1 MLTKFLLKTAVPD
14 YKQAGKMAGRA
25 RIGRLEAWVSIV
37 VNALLAIL
45 KLALGLAINSLAL
58 LADAIHTISDLA
70 SSVVVLL
77 GMQIAG
83 KPADQEHPYGHGR
96 AEYVAT
102 LIIAI
107 MLGVIGFEFIKSSIA
122 RLIAPVPVSAGGWV
136 MAAIALTIG
145 IKAWLGSFSMTLGR
159 MIQSSALEADAWH
172 HRSDAISSILVLIAV
187 WGSSLGYPALD
198 GIGGMLVGAYLIWS
212 GFSIARG
219 VINPLIGEPPS
230 RELVAQIRKLCQNR
244 DDIYDAHD
252 ITVHKY
258 GHHHFIGL
266 HAEVSSTLSVQ
277 AAHDIAEEL
286 AEYLQEELGAYTTVH
301 VDPIDRDNPLVHQVS
316 ERLSALVTASGS
328 FRGFQD
334 LRVVETPQ
342 HRVILFEIEVAPDA
356 DLNQH
361 TAAVEWL
368 TTKLKEDFPESEI
381 DIQISPLHTY
391 R

>member
-1 MLTKFLLKTAVPD
+1 
-14 YKQAGKMAGRA
+14 MASRA
-25 RIGRLEAWVSIV
+25 LVGRLEAWVSIV
-37 VNALLAIL
+37 VNALLAGV
-45 KLALGLAINSLAL
+45 KLALGLAINSLSL
-58 LADAIHTISDLA
+58 VADAIHTISDMA

-77 GMQIAG
+77 GMQMAG
-83 KPADQEHPYGHGR
+83 KPADKEHPYGHGR

-122 RLIAPVPVSAGGWV
+122 RLVEPVPFAAGGWI
-136 MAAIALTIG
+136 MIAIALTIV

-159 MIQSSALEADAWH
+159 MIQSTALEADAWH
-172 HRSDAISSILVLIAV
+172 HRSDAISSVLVLIAV

-198 GIGGMLVGAYLIWS
+198 GIGGMLVGGYLIWS
-212 GFSIARG
+212 GFSIASG

-230 RELVAQIRKLCQNR
+230 RELVAKIRKLCR
-244 DDIYDAHD
+244 DRENIYDAHD

-258 GHHHFIGL
+258 GHHQFIGL
-266 HAEVSSTLSVQ
+266 HAEVSSALSVQ

-301 VDPIDRDNPLVHQVS
+301 VDPIDMDNPLVHQIGDRLNELIAVS
-316 ERLSALVTASGS
+316 EYLI
-328 FRGFQD
+328 GFQD

-342 HRVILFEIEVAPDA
+342 HKVILFEMEVAPEA
-356 DLNQH
+356 DLSQQN
-361 TAAVEWL
+361 AVIQWL
-368 TTKLKEDFPESEI
+368 TDSLRDYFPDSEI
-381 DIQISPLHTY
+381 GIQVSPLHTY